1 VSEGACVFCALVA
14 GKVPARRVWED
25 AAHVAFF
32 PLKHI
37 EPAHTLLVPKRHA
50 DYVFDMADPDY
61 QALWAAAK
69 RIAPAIRSVTGAARV
84 GIAVEGF
91 SVPPVPV
98 KQKPIN
104 ALNDLNPS
112 REQAIADARADA
124 LATALR
130 AALEQ
135 GGNAAA
141 ASASAGVGP

>member
-1 VSEGACVFCALVA
+1 
-14 GKVPARRVWED
+14 
-25 AAHVAFF
+25 
-32 PLKHI
+32 
-37 EPAHTLLVPKRHA
+37 
-50 DYVFDMADPDY
+50 
-61 QALWAAAK
+61 
-69 RIAPAIRSVTGAARV
+69 VTGAARV
-84 GIAVEGF
+84 GVAVEGF
-91 SVPPVPV
+91 SVPHVHV
-98 KQKPIN
+98 HLVPIN